1 MAKKVA
7 NGVNKK
13 QTRRRSEIIDA
24 GSSSDSSSGS
34 NFSTRS
40 SSRGSEYSQLIR
52 EFISNPA
59 VKYMAGGIASAV
71 LSRLATK
78 MSEKYPELARF
89 LKENIDSFEG
99 RLGQG
104 RPGFSGGDRE
114 SRA

>member
-1 MAKKVA
+1 MARKVA

-13 QTRRRSEIIDA
+13 QPRKRRETVERDLDFN
-24 GSSSDSSSGS
+24 SSDS
-34 NFSTRS
+34 NFSTG

-59 VKYMAGGIASAV
+59 VKYMAGGIATAI
-71 LSRLATK
+71 LSRLANN
-78 MSEKYPELARF
+78 MSDKYPELSRF
-89 LKENIDSFEG
+89 LRENIDSFEG
-99 RLGQG
+99 RLGQY

>member
-13 QTRRRSEIIDA
+13 QVRRRSEIID
-24 GSSSDSSSGS
+24 SGES

-40 SSRGSEYSQLIR
+40 TGSSSRSEYSQLIR

-59 VKYMAGGIASAV
+59 VKYMAGGIATAV
-71 LSRLATK
+71 LSRLATN
-78 MSEKYPELARF
+78 MSEKYPELSRF
-89 LKENIDSFEG
+89 LRENIDSFEG

-104 RPGFSGGDRE
+104 RPGFSGDRE